1 MPKSIRFMR
10 RIVFIISAI
19 VLLVLI
25 NNLARSIY
33 DLLKKQ
39 DIITSAESDLASEK
53 IENERLKR
61 ELAKIDN
68 KDFIEKEARDKLF
81 LVKPGEAEVI
91 LPGTDSKTSEKPK
104 EDLPNFRRW
113 LKIFGF

>member
-1 MPKSIRFMR
+1 MKKAAF
-10 RIVFIISAI
+10 VISVI
-19 VLLVLI
+19 VLLVVI

-39 DIITSAESDLASEK
+39 DIITSAQTQFEEEK
-53 IENERLKR
+53 FENEELRR

-81 LVKPGEAEVI
+81 LVKPDEKEVI
-91 LPGTDSKTSEKPK
+91 LPETETQTKEEKK
-104 EDLPNFRRW
+104 ESPNYQKW
-113 LKIFGF
+113 LEIFGFYTP